1 MTFNEYLDAIKEST
15 REFEYNNAICTIYI
29 ESAYKDY
36 KHDLADAELTF
47 LETGA
52 NKDELDAKASDKF
65 KEKAQKSVNELV
77 DGIVTFANDTKKHLD
92 SFNDSDNTKKVLELV
107 KSSKKVT
114 KINVVSYTQS
124 LNAIKAIEVYLIK
137 NLTFLKTGITAGVS
151 TDKFNNEVSKYNK
164 ALKEA
169 NASIDVD
176 LNKAVSMY
184 NAAVKDL
191 AKVVASVNQINK
203 FKDFAKISGKPE
215 VVELYIK
222 YLSEYISVEKDK
234 IRRINISVENI
245 ISSMK
250 SALNGSDN
258 SSKDAK
264 ENTKQEEK
272 KEDIKKES
280 EDIDFGEFID
290 DILESVELSDEEAV
304 TETFMT
310 KANKDAKKVFDETNV
325 NVKAA
330 HKDFRN
336 AVKKDDYI
344 SAKRIADNIIA
355 YYDASIEYLM
365 NQKNTTKDA
374 ENGVQVQKAKDG
386 WTCLFVTLG
395 TFGLKT
401 PKYKAVLRSI
411 DELTKE
417 LHDSTNKDDLDA
429 SKFNTYKNRL
439 IAILRGGRSEAMRLY
454 DIIDTNK
461 LQYDKRIAKIS
472 KKEEKQAA
480 KYNKAED
487 KAKKLVGESSDITLD
502 DIVRDINSNEL
513 TLESLESDIAKAS
526 EMSDK
531 DMSKAIDNVSKD
543 IEKDSKDISDKPAST
558 ESNNMN

>member
-15 REFEYNNAICTIYI
+15 RVFEYNNAICTIYI

-65 KEKAQKSVNELV
+65 KEKSQKSVNELV

-92 SFNDSDNTKKVLELV
+92 SFNDSDTTKKVLELV
-107 KSSKKVT
+107 KNKKAT

-124 LNAIKAIEVYLIK
+124 LNAIRSIEVYLIK

-151 TDKFNNEVSKYNK
+151 TDKLHDELSKYNK

-169 NASIDVD
+169 NTSIDVD
-176 LNKAVSMY
+176 LGRAVNMY

-191 AKVVASVNQINK
+191 AKVVASVNQMNK
-203 FKDFAKISGKPE
+203 FKDFSKISGKPE

-234 IRRINISVENI
+234 IRRISLSVENI

-250 SALNGSDN
+250 SALSGSDN
-258 SSKDAK
+258 SSKDSK
-264 ENTKQEEK
+264 ENTNKEEK
-272 KEDIKKES
+272 KESIKKES

-310 KANKDAKKVFDETNV
+310 KANKDAKKVFDETNM
-325 NVKAA
+325 NVKVA

-336 AVKKDDYI
+336 AVKKDDYA
-344 SAKRIADNIIA
+344 SAKKIADNIIA
-355 YYDASIEYLM
+355 YYDAAINYLE
-365 NQKNTTKDA
+365 NQRNSTKDA
-374 ENGVQVQKAKDG
+374 ENGIKIQDAKDS

-395 TFGLKT
+395 TFGRKT
-401 PKYKAVLRSI
+401 SKYRAAMKALDDLS
-411 DELTKE
+411 KE
-417 LHDSTNKDDLDA
+417 LHDTTNKDELD
-429 SKFNTYKNRL
+429 SSRYNKYKNRL
-439 IAILRGGRSEAMRLY
+439 LAILRGGQLEARQLY
-454 DIIDTNK
+454 DIIDANK
-461 LQYDKRIAKIS
+461 LQYDKRIEKIS

-480 KYNKAED
+480 KYSKAED
-487 KAKKLVGESSDITLD
+487 KAKKLVDESSDISLD
-502 DIVRDINSNEL
+502 DIVRDINSSEL

-526 EMSDK
+526 DMSDK
-531 DMSKAIDNVSKD
+531 DMSKAIENVSKD
-543 IEKDSKDISDKPAST
+543 IEKDSKDIHDKPAST